1 MFIEDDMLS
10 HEISSQNHPYT
21 KIIEGY
27 TYLLENKY
35 KIMIEKQ
42 LQGSKLMS
50 VENLVEK
57 LAQDFKII
65 ENFFKMSSV
74 PIIDIFN
81 LNDQK
86 ERQRYTEE
94 VNCFM
99 LNFLRNNEKI
109 GLSFRKIIRYHVKH
123 SK

>member
-10 HEISSQNHPYT
+10 REISSSNHPYT

-27 TYLLENKY
+27 TYILENKY

-42 LQGSKLMS
+42 VQASKLMS
-50 VENLVEK
+50 VEKLVER
-57 LAQDFKII
+57 LSQDFKII
-65 ENFFKMSSV
+65 ENFFKMTSV

-86 ERQRYTEE
+86 EKQRYTEE

-99 LNFLRNNEKI
+99 LNFLRDNEKI
-109 GLSFRKIIRYHVKH
+109 GHSFRKIIRYHVKH